1 MGKNSG
7 IEWTDNTWNPWQGCL
22 KVSPGCKQCYMYRD
36 KKRYGQDPMVVV
48 RSKPRTFRNPLRW
61 KDPAK
66 VFTCSW
72 SDFFIE
78 QADNWINDAWDI
90 IRQTPH
96 LTYQIL
102 TKRPEN
108 IKDRLPDDWG
118 DGWDNVWLGVSVE
131 STEYIYRIVF
141 LEDIP
146 AKTKFVSYE
155 PALEYVDFTAY
166 SPTLDW
172 VISGGESGY
181 NPRLAKLEWFKQVR
195 DDCVKNGVAFFHKQ
209 HGGNRKINGVWG
221 GRELD
226 GKTWG
231 QFPNR
236 TDNKQLYPNCYPSAP
251 EQLSLIDD
259 EEVD

>member
-7 IEWTDNTWNPWQGCL
+7 IEWTDHTWNPWQGCL

-36 KKRYGQDPMVVV
+36 KKRYGQDPMAVV
-48 RSKPRTFRNPLRW
+48 RSKPGTFRKPLQW

-78 QADNWINDAWDI
+78 QADNWIDDAWDI

-108 IKDRLPDDWG
+108 IKDRLPEDWG
-118 DGWDNVWLGVSVE
+118 NGWDNVWLGVSVE
-131 STEYIYRIVF
+131 STDYIYRIVF

-146 AKTKFVSYE
+146 SKTKFVSYE

-181 NPRLAKLEWFKQVR
+181 SPRPASLEWFRQVR
-195 DDCVKNGVAFFHKQ
+195 DDCVKNDVAFFHKQ

-226 GKTWG
+226 GKTWND
-231 QFPNR
+231 FPNR
-236 TDNKQLYPNCYPSAP
+236 PANNGMHATAQPRLFTQD
-251 EQLSLIDD
+251 
-259 EEVD
+259 